1 MAMKMK
7 TAKKMKGLM
16 CHSHASTAVCM
27 SQDYRSVVVPDRTL
41 VDHVRLINT
50 TNYVRLGEQRRR
62 SIHHSSSVG
71 TRPFPVVVM
80 RVSIHCQGCAGKVKK
95 HLSKMEGVT
104 SFSIDLESKRV
115 TVMGHVSPSGVLES
129 ISKTTTE
136 ATNHCQRPRPDS
148 IVLRFIMQQPVVLK
162 GSLAIQETE
171 ESLRLPRLT
180 DMSYFTYYF
189 VRSQQLILMYGN
201 ITDFETSAC

>member
-27 SQDYRSVVVPDRTL
+27 SQDYRRSVVVPDRTL
-41 VDHVRLINT
+41 VDHVRLINRT
-50 TNYVRLGEQRRR
+50 DYVRLGEQRRR
-62 SIHHSSSVG
+62 SINHSSSVG
-71 TRPFPVVVM
+71 TRPFPVITDSCLKKDQEKMAQEAATTSLAISGHDDNVFQVVVM

-115 TVMGHVSPSGVLES
+115 TVRGHVSPSGVLES
-129 ISKTTTE
+129 ISKVKKAE
-136 ATNHCQRPRPDS
+136 FWGC
-148 IVLRFIMQQPVVLK
+148 
-162 GSLAIQETE
+162 
-171 ESLRLPRLT
+171 
-180 DMSYFTYYF
+180 
-189 VRSQQLILMYGN
+189 
-201 ITDFETSAC
+201 